1 MGAASARLGS
11 LGVGCRADG
20 SRVPGSGQ
28 LSDAAAVL
36 GWGGGRPRGS
46 VDSAITGGRAQDR
59 PRPRLAALSPN
70 VSSREGT
77 GSGRGPGLLA
87 RGCQAWLPPSGPR
100 HPVHPGAERAA
111 HVQPSGALPRA
122 WGDRQGP
129 WTPPHGPTPSA
140 TACVASSGGLREM
153 SGSLRMCGD
162 CAVGPG
168 GGRQVGKAAVR
179 FRTPRPAVCPPAE
192 VAPQRCE
199 FQGYGIATH
208 SPYTRWHTHPKTH
221 LPPGVGAASPELV
234 LFLRKRRVFV
244 MGPLSARPWASPPSR
259 EAGSKQPTCSS
270 HAPSTSEPRPARPGQ
285 RAAFILGRPAG
296 VSACAGSG
304 PQVTVGMLIP
314 DVDGFHP
321 AREGGRR
328 RPEPGRLLLLCPN

>member
-36 GWGGGRPRGS
+36 GWGGCPRGS
-46 VDSAITGGRAQDR
+46 VDSAITGGCAQDR

-70 VSSREGT
+70 VSSKEGT

-153 SGSLRMCGD
+153 LGSLRMCGD

-259 EAGSKQPTCSS
+259 EAGEQTTHLQLSRPQHLRT
-270 HAPSTSEPRPARPGQ
+270 APRPARSARCIHPGPSC
-285 RAAFILGRPAG
+285 RRLCLCRERPTGDSRHAD
-296 VSACAGSG
+296 
-304 PQVTVGMLIP
+304 P
-314 DVDGFHP
+314 
-321 AREGGRR
+321 RR
-328 RPEPGRLLLLCPN
+328 